1 MITQNKNPPSA
12 LRHARRQQLEF
23 KIKELNLQLIRVVA
37 ERMELVKLK
46 AELNPSA
53 VPAVMPAA
61 PVVVKKPVTIRKPP
75 RGGGR
80 LFTMEVLASIPSLV
94 AAGHN
99 TEEIARKVGCKI
111 NSLRVTCSR
120 HKISLRKQAA

>member
-1 MITQNKNPPSA
+1 MIMQNKNPPSA
-12 LRHARRQQLEF
+12 LLHARKQQLEF
-23 KIKELNLQLIRVVA
+23 QIKELNLQLIRMVA
-37 ERMELVKLK
+37 ERRELVKLK
-46 AELNPSA
+46 TELFSRSVVPVA
-53 VPAVMPAA
+53 VKT
-61 PVVVKKPVTIRKPP
+61 PVVVKRAPP

-80 LFTMEVLASIPSLV
+80 LFTIDILASIPNLV

-99 TEEIARKVGCKI
+99 TEEIARKIGCKI

>member
-1 MITQNKNPPSA
+1 MIAQSKSPPSA

-37 ERMELVKLK
+37 ERRELVKLK
-46 AELNPSA
+46 AELTPPL
-53 VPAVMPAA
+53 VPVMEKEAE
-61 PVVVKKPVTIRKPP
+61 VVVKKASRPPP

-80 LFTMEVLASIPSLV
+80 LFTTEVLASIPGLV
-94 AAGHN
+94 AEGLG
-99 TEEIARKVGCKI
+99 TEEIARRIGCKI

-120 HKISLRKQAA
+120 HKISLRR